1 MTEIVNITAREILD
15 SRGFPTIEVDVEL
28 ECGSVGR
35 AAVPSGA
42 STGKFEALE
51 LRDGDAE
58 RYSGKGVNQAIANIE
73 GEIFST
79 LQGLDAYEQLNID
92 NILIELDG
100 TESKSRLGANAIL
113 GVSLATAKAA
123 ADAHGMPL
131 YRYLGGVDAHILPVP
146 QINIINGGVHA
157 DNPIDIQEFLIIPA
171 GADSIKEALR
181 MGSEVFHSLK
191 SLLRKAGHNVNVGD
205 EGGLAPALKSSDEAL
220 DYIMQAIN
228 IAGYKAGSD
237 IHLALDPASTEFYHE
252 GKYHLKG
259 EGKVLSSEQMVE
271 YYQNLLNNYPI
282 ISIEDG
288 LAEEDWQGWQYLTKT
303 LGEKIQIVGD
313 DLLVTNPERLARGI
327 QEKSANSILIKLNQI
342 GTLTETLQTIRM
354 AKNSAWKTVISHRSG
369 ETEDTTIADLAVAVN
384 AGQIKTGSLSRSE
397 RIAKYNQLIR
407 IEEELG
413 PQACYAGSCVY
424 QKWTS
429 RQ

>member
-100 TESKSRLGANAIL
+100 TENKSRLGANAIL

-171 GADSIKEALR
+171 GAESIKEALR

-191 SLLRKAGHNVNVGD
+191 SLLKKAGHNVNVGD
-205 EGGLAPALKSSDEAL
+205 EGGVAPVLKSSDEAL

>member
-100 TESKSRLGANAIL
+100 TENKSRLGANAIL

-131 YRYLGGVDAHILPVP
+131 YRYLGGIDAHILPVP

-157 DNPIDIQEFLIIPA
+157 DNPIDIQEFMIVPA
-171 GADSIKEALR
+171 GAESVKEALR

-191 SLLRKAGHNVNVGD
+191 SLLKKTGHNVNVGD
-205 EGGLAPALKSSDEAL
+205 EGGVAPALKSSDEAL

-228 IAGYKAGSD
+228 LAGYKAGSD
-237 IHLALDPASTEFYHE
+237 MHLALDPASTEFYHE

-288 LAEEDWQGWQYLTKT
+288 LAEEDWQGWQHLTKT
-303 LGEKIQIVGD
+303 LGDKIQIVGD

-327 QEKSANSILIKLNQI
+327 QEKSANAILIKLNQI

>member
-28 ECGSVGR
+28 ECGSLGR

-51 LRDGDAE
+51 LRDNDPE
-58 RYSGKGVNQAIANIE
+58 RYNGKGVNQAIANIE

-100 TESKSRLGANAIL
+100 TENKSRLGENATL
-113 GVSLATAKAA
+113 GVSLAVAKAA

-146 QINIINGGVHA
+146 QINIINGGAHA
-157 DNPIDIQEFLIIPA
+157 DNPIDIQEFMIIPA

-191 SLLRKAGHNVNVGD
+191 SLLKKAGHNVNVGD

-228 IAGYKAGSD
+228 LAGYNAGSD
-237 IHLALDPASTEFYHE
+237 IHLAIDAASTEFYHD
-252 GKYHLKG
+252 GLYHLKG
-259 EGKVLSSEQMVE
+259 EGKVLSSEQMIE

-288 LAEEDWQGWQYLTKT
+288 LAEEDWQGWQHLTKA
-303 LGEKIQIVGD
+303 LGEKIQIVVD

-327 QEKSANSILIKLNQI
+327 QEKSANAILIKLNQI
-342 GTLTETLQTIRM
+342 GTLTETLQAIRM
-354 AKNSAWKTVISHRSG
+354 AKNSAWKTIISHRSG

-384 AGQIKTGSLSRSE
+384 AGQIKTGSVSRSE

-413 PQACYAGSCVY
+413 PQACYAGACAY

-429 RQ
+429 R

>member
-28 ECGSVGR
+28 ECGSLGR

-51 LRDGDAE
+51 LRDNDPE
-58 RYSGKGVNQAIANIE
+58 RYNGKGVNQAIANIE

-100 TESKSRLGANAIL
+100 TENKSRLGANATL
-113 GVSLATAKAA
+113 GVSLAVAKAA

-146 QINIINGGVHA
+146 QINIINGGAHA
-157 DNPIDIQEFLIIPA
+157 DNPIDIQEFMIIPA

-191 SLLRKAGHNVNVGD
+191 SLLKKAGHNVNVGD

-228 IAGYKAGSD
+228 LAGYNAGSD
-237 IHLALDPASTEFYHE
+237 IHLAIDAASTEFYND
-252 GKYHLKG
+252 GLYHLKG
-259 EGKVLSSEQMVE
+259 EGKVLSSEQMIE

-288 LAEEDWQGWQYLTKT
+288 LAEEDWQGWQHLTKA

-327 QEKSANSILIKLNQI
+327 QEKSANAILIKLNQI
-342 GTLTETLQTIRM
+342 GTLTETLQAIRM
-354 AKNSAWKTVISHRSG
+354 AKNSAWKTIISHRSG

-384 AGQIKTGSLSRSE
+384 AGQIKTGSVSRSE

-413 PQACYAGSCVY
+413 PQACYAGACAY

-429 RQ
+429 R

>member
-1 MTEIVNITAREILD
+1 M
-15 SRGFPTIEVDVEL
+15 
-28 ECGSVGR
+28 
-35 AAVPSGA
+35 
-42 STGKFEALE
+42 
-51 LRDGDAE
+51 
-58 RYSGKGVNQAIANIE
+58 
-73 GEIFST
+73 
-79 LQGLDAYEQLNID
+79 
-92 NILIELDG
+92 
-100 TESKSRLGANAIL
+100 
-113 GVSLATAKAA
+113 
-123 ADAHGMPL
+123 
-131 YRYLGGVDAHILPVP
+131 
-146 QINIINGGVHA
+146 
-157 DNPIDIQEFLIIPA
+157 IIPA

-191 SLLRKAGHNVNVGD
+191 SLLKKAGHNVNVGD

-228 IAGYKAGSD
+228 LAGYNAGSD
-237 IHLALDPASTEFYHE
+237 IHLAIDAASTEFYHD
-252 GKYHLKG
+252 GLYHLKG
-259 EGKVLSSEQMVE
+259 EGKVLSSEQMIE

-288 LAEEDWQGWQYLTKT
+288 LAEEDWQGWQHLTKA

-327 QEKSANSILIKLNQI
+327 QEKSANAILIKLNQI
-342 GTLTETLQTIRM
+342 GTLTETLQAIRM
-354 AKNSAWKTVISHRSG
+354 AKNSAWKTIISHRSG

-384 AGQIKTGSLSRSE
+384 AGQIKTGSVSRSE

-413 PQACYAGSCVY
+413 PQACYAGACAY

-429 RQ
+429 R

>member
-35 AAVPSGA
+35 AAAPSGA

-51 LRDGDAE
+51 LRDNEPE

-100 TESKSRLGANAIL
+100 TENKSRLGANAIL

-157 DNPIDIQEFLIIPA
+157 DNPIDIQEFMIVPA
-171 GADSIKEALR
+171 GAESIKEALR

-191 SLLRKAGHNVNVGD
+191 SLLKKAGHNVNVGD
-205 EGGLAPALKSSDEAL
+205 EGGVAPALKSSDEAL

-228 IAGYKAGSD
+228 LAGYKAGSD

-288 LAEEDWQGWQYLTKT
+288 LAEEDWQGWQHLTKA
-303 LGEKIQIVGD
+303 LGERIQIVGD

-327 QEKSANSILIKLNQI
+327 QEKSANAILIKLNQI